1 MLNQGWKLKCGSM
14 KIGILTYH
22 RALNYGSVLQCM
34 SLFLTLKGMGHDVE
48 IIDYRPEAIEKYRM
62 FFRWKDFL
70 HSVGVSGKLRYLV
83 SCCSLI
89 VSRKKTVR
97 KFDDFV
103 MEKLKLSKQVSST
116 SDIPN
121 YYDVIFFG
129 SDQIWN
135 IENNEGI
142 DNVYL
147 GNFPKQHAKFFSYA
161 VSVGRLDLIEGKVA
175 ETYSQCLHAF
185 DGLSVRELSLQ
196 SFLKDK
202 FKIDSEVVCDPSLFM
217 QKEVCERMAIKPSDE
232 GYVLLFNLDG
242 NPHALGF
249 AQNMAKQLGSKVI
262 MIGGVQNPLHRYH
275 CELRAELSP
284 MEFMGY
290 IKYSDCI
297 VTNSFHTTSFS
308 IIMQKNF
315 YTLLRKNNNDR
326 AKTILNVAGLENR
339 LVDARTAVTF
349 SPISYEGVAESLDGY
364 KEKSI
369 GWIEKCLISK
379 IL

>member
-1 MLNQGWKLKCGSM
+1 M

-22 RALNYGSVLQCM
+22 RALNYGAVLQCM
-34 SLFLTLKGMGHDVE
+34 SLYLTLKGMGHDVE
-48 IIDYRPEAIEKYRM
+48 IIDYRPAAIEKYRM
-62 FFRWKDFL
+62 FFRWKDFV
-70 HSVGVSGKLRYLV
+70 HSVGVSGKLKYLV

-89 VSRKKTVR
+89 GSRKKTVR
-97 KFDDFV
+97 KFNDFV
-103 MEKLKLSKQVSST
+103 TEKLKLSKQVYST
-116 SDIPN
+116 NDIPN

-147 GNFPKQHAKFFSYA
+147 GNFPKQYAKFFSYA

-202 FKIDSEVVCDPSLFM
+202 FNIDSEVVCDPSLFI
-217 QKEVCERMAIKPSDE
+217 QKEVCERMAIKPFDE

-249 AQNMAKQLGSKVI
+249 AQNMAKQLGSKVV

-284 MEFMGY
+284 MEFLGY
-290 IKYSDCI
+290 IKYADCI
-297 VTNSFHTTSFS
+297 VTNSFHATSFS

-326 AKTILNVAGLENR
+326 AKTILKVAGLEKR
-339 LVDARTAVTF
+339 LVDAEIALTF
-349 SPISYEGVAESLDGY
+349 SSISYVGVAERLNGY

-369 GWIEKCLISK
+369 RWIEKCLA
-379 IL
+379 

>member
-1 MLNQGWKLKCGSM
+1 M

-22 RALNYGSVLQCM
+22 RALNYGAVLQCM
-34 SLFLTLKGMGHDVE
+34 SLFLTLKGMGHNVE

-62 FFRWKDFL
+62 FFRWKDFV
-70 HSVGVSGKLRYLV
+70 HSVGVLGKLRYLF

-89 VSRKKTVR
+89 GSRKKTVR
-97 KFDDFV
+97 KFDNFIA
-103 MEKLKLSKQVSST
+103 ENLKVSHLVAST
-116 SDIPN
+116 KDVPD

-135 IENNEGI
+135 PSLNEGI

-147 GNFPKQHAKFFSYA
+147 GNFPKHHAKFFSYA
-161 VSVGRLDLIEGKVA
+161 MSIGRLDLIEGKVA
-175 ETYSQCLHAF
+175 EAYSQCLHSF

-202 FKIDSEVVCDPSLFM
+202 FDIDSEVVCDPSLFM
-217 QKEVCERMAIKPSDE
+217 QKEVCERMAIKLSDE

-249 AQNMAKQLGSKVI
+249 AQNIANQLDSKVI
-262 MIGGVQNPLHRYH
+262 MIGAVQNPLHRYH

-284 MEFMGY
+284 LEFLGY
-290 IKYSDCI
+290 IKYADCI
-297 VTNSFHTTSFS
+297 VTNSFHATSFS

-326 AKTILNVAGLENR
+326 AKTILKVSGLENR
-339 LVDARTAVTF
+339 LVDAGTALSF
-349 SPISYEGVAESLDGY
+349 SPISYEGVAGRLNGY

-369 GWIEKCLISK
+369 GWIEKCLA
-379 IL
+379 